1 MRIKFGVTSS
11 NNRKINLY
19 RKHREIKL
27 QALTKMVA
35 TYLCK
40 DIQSYNMQY
49 HVCHGEGNSLLGRF
63 LLYVTGPAKIG
74 NVGKN
79 TPQHVTSHISVLE

>member
-19 RKHREIKL
+19 RKHRENKL

-35 TYLCK
+35 TYACK
-40 DIQSYNMQY
+40 DIQSYNLHY
-49 HVCHGEGNSLLGRF
+49 HVCHEEGNSLLGRF
-63 LLYVTGPAKIG
+63 LLYHLSSLHTETK
-74 NVGKN
+74 
-79 TPQHVTSHISVLE
+79 SVKKGQLHMIALM